1 MYAGT
6 VFQMIWSNVPD
17 DMEQR
22 SILCGPTLQN
32 SNRVMLYD
40 KCIAKAYLWAF
51 ESRRVVVENAIEEM
65 L

>member
-22 SILCGPTLQN
+22 SILCVPAFQN
-32 SNRVMLYD
+32 SNRMRLY
-40 KCIAKAYLWAF
+40 
-51 ESRRVVVENAIEEM
+51 E
-65 L
+65 

>member
-32 SNRVMLYD
+32 SNRVMPYQ
-40 KCIAKAYLWAF
+40 
-51 ESRRVVVENAIEEM
+51 
-65 L
+65 

>member
-1 MYAGT
+1 M
-6 VFQMIWSNVPD
+6 N
-17 DMEQR
+17 
-22 SILCGPTLQN
+22 
-32 SNRVMLYD
+32 